1 MKEQFD
7 KRLVEKIRDSFQDYE
22 EPFAP
27 GEWEKFSHAY
37 FNKPKKRKRIAYWP
51 FWVSGIAASLL
62 LLFFFL
68 PFEKEIDESL
78 TAMREEPAIIR
89 GLAPKNVDEVPSVI
103 EDESRLADAFEQK
116 VQEPARPIASDNDV
130 SVSSANETGM
140 ITEQQKIQGER
151 AHNIDNKIAF
161 DLSPLAFEL
170 PEINLIPEHIEHD
183 LNTGIAFSNEVQT
196 EQLDEVDAQAWVEKW
211 KNGDDDGKTNS
222 ETIIKRK
229 REHNPF
235 RIGVIG
241 GPQSASNQV
250 SGMQFSGGVISE
262 FSLSNKLKID
272 VGVTYA
278 RQNIEAN
285 SSAELPEAMTMRASM
300 AADANSF
307 TNDYI
312 GSEYTLSYSGLD
324 IPINLKYKVLDKKNT
339 NMYLIT
345 GLSSM
350 VYLDQEGSETFSV
363 DSKFT
368 SNAVGD
374 LQFAST
380 VQEYTESY
388 SPGSGDSNV
397 DLGKML
403 NLSFGY
409 EYNLTNGTFLSIEP
423 FYKLPLGNLTFT
435 NQQFSIGGVNLRMNF
450 QFKK

>member
-7 KRLVEKIRDSFQDYE
+7 KRLVEKIRNSFQDDE
-22 EPFAP
+22 EAFDPR
-27 GEWEKFSHAY
+27 EWEKFSHAY
-37 FNKPKKRKRIAYWP
+37 FNNPKKGRRIAYWP

-68 PFEKEIDESL
+68 PFQKEIDEGM
-78 TAMREEPAIIR
+78 TALREEPAIVQ
-89 GLAPKNVDEVPSVI
+89 GLAPRNIDEVPT
-103 EDESRLADAFEQK
+103 EMDDESVLDIESKQPSLSSTK
-116 VQEPARPIASDNDV
+116 PSSSESKLSE
-130 SVSSANETGM
+130 SVSSNADRT
-140 ITEQQKIQGER
+140 IYQ
-151 AHNIDNKIAF
+151 
-161 DLSPLAFEL
+161 
-170 PEINLIPEHIEHD
+170 
-183 LNTGIAFSNEVQT
+183 EVQNVSKNNRDNIISSDLFSDKFDFPKNGLT
-196 EQLDEVDAQAWVEKW
+196 PGYAVSDANAMLAITSTAPSDEMEEEKAQAWVEQW
-211 KNGDDDGKTNS
+211 KNGEEEEKSNA
-222 ETIIKRK
+222 ETIIKQDK
-229 REHNPF
+229 DQNLF
-235 RIGVIG
+235 RLGVIG
-241 GPQSASNQV
+241 GPQSASNQI
-250 SGMQFSGGVISE
+250 SGMQFGGGIISE
-262 FSLSNKLKID
+262 FSLNDKLKID

-278 RQNIEAN
+278 RQSIEAN

-307 TNDYI
+307 TNNYI

-350 VYLDQEGSETFSV
+350 VYLDQKGRETFSV

-380 VQEYTESY
+380 VQEYTENY
-388 SPGSGDSNV
+388 SPISGDSNV

-423 FYKLPLGNLTFT
+423 FYKLPLGSLTFT

>member
-7 KRLVEKIRDSFQDYE
+7 KRLVEKIRDSFQDHE
-22 EPFAP
+22 EAFDPR
-27 GEWEKFSHAY
+27 EWEKFSHAY
-37 FNKPKKRKRIAYWP
+37 FNKPKKNKRIAYWP

-68 PFEKEIDESL
+68 PFEKQIDEGL
-78 TAMREEPAIIR
+78 TALKNEPAIIR
-89 GLAPKNVDEVPSVI
+89 GLAPENVDKVPSVI
-103 EDESRLADAFEQK
+103 EEDLSSEEQIESSVSELSSARLFNEK
-116 VQEPARPIASDNDV
+116 VEDV
-130 SVSSANETGM
+130 SSGSTGRVSYQGVEKVSAISKESF
-140 ITEQQKIQGER
+140 
-151 AHNIDNKIAF
+151 IAY
-161 DLSPLAFEL
+161 DLPSSEFVL
-170 PEINLIPEHIEHD
+170 PEINLVTESSVTD
-183 LNTGIAFSNEVQT
+183 LDGMIATPNQGE
-196 EQLDEVDAQAWVEKW
+196 EIDEEKAKAWVEQW
-211 KNGDDDGKTNS
+211 KNGEEEAKPNS
-222 ETIIKRK
+222 ETIVKRNK
-229 REHNPF
+229 DQNPF
-235 RIGVIG
+235 RLGVIG

-250 SGMQFSGGVISE
+250 SGMQFGGGVISE
-262 FSLSNKLKID
+262 FSLSDKLKID

-278 RQNIEAN
+278 HQSVEAN
-285 SSAELPEAMTMRASM
+285 SSSNLPESMTMRAS
-300 AADANSF
+300 AAAEANSF
-307 TNDYI
+307 TNNYI

-324 IPINLKYKVLDKKNT
+324 IPVNLKYKVLDKENT

-350 VYLDQEGSETFSV
+350 VYLNQRGSETFSV
-363 DSKFT
+363 SSKFS
-368 SNAVGD
+368 SNSLGD

-423 FYKLPLGNLTFT
+423 FYKLPLGSLTFT